1 MLCDERASLRRE
13 CILNNA
19 NRPQHLVLGG
29 IIASYDIAWDRRF
42 ELRQE
47 GNEINCLDDFRPLE
61 VFATKWVSCPENRK
75 KTKDAPYATAELQNA
90 RGKKLSLNQRYR
102 IFRLRGA
109 SSIGRSSE
117 VRSWSCSFL

>member
-47 GNEINCLDDFRPLE
+47 RNEINCLDDFRPLE
-61 VFATKWVSCPENRK
+61 VSATKWVSCPENRK
-75 KTKDAPYATAELQNA
+75 KTKIKMLHTPQPSSKMRAE
-90 RGKKLSLNQRYR
+90 KSSL
-102 IFRLRGA
+102 
-109 SSIGRSSE
+109 
-117 VRSWSCSFL
+117 

>member
-47 GNEINCLDDFRPLE
+47 RNEINCLDDFRPLE
-61 VFATKWVSCPENRK
+61 VSATKWVSCPENRK
-75 KTKDAPYATAELQNA
+75 KTKIKMLHTPQPSSKMRAEK
-90 RGKKLSLNQRYR
+90 RSL
-102 IFRLRGA
+102 
-109 SSIGRSSE
+109 
-117 VRSWSCSFL
+117 